1 MTIFLTLSLHFDSP
15 GNIKINIFQGE
26 NIVMFMLPVVWFG
39 AGLLPALGHLSLS
52 HYLPIKGYQLGP
64 GKTALNTVVGPLP
77 SHKPDTVNRD
87 PTWVAAHRA
96 NVQISCTLFTG

>member
-1 MTIFLTLSLHFDSP
+1 
-15 GNIKINIFQGE
+15 
-26 NIVMFMLPVVWFG
+26 MFMLPVVWFG

-77 SHKPDTVNRD
+77 SHKPDT
-87 PTWVAAHRA
+87 A
-96 NVQISCTLFTG
+96 L